1 MSGDLFRAAA
11 AGQPRRLVTGV
22 AFAVLAIAASVL
34 VARRLTDSS
43 WPLANVQPLFAVAA
57 GFAYMAS
64 FVFRARGWHRLF
76 PPGQCPD
83 QARCLASVGAAAA
96 SGAVLPFRLDYLV
109 KVGVLRKLGG
119 IRIGLEA
126 IVLSIIS
133 LGMIDAIA
141 MLPLAISAT
150 ATSESALR
158 GPLLIVVAFGVCCCT
173 LLVVGVR
180 LLRLPL
186 LRRSRRLR
194 TVTEQVARHATPH
207 GRRNAI
213 VAWFYLFACWSSRAF
228 GSAALLA
235 ALGLSFSPTI
245 ALSLIC
251 LGAAAAVIPITS
263 GGAVVN
269 AGASAAILL
278 ALGVGKDIAINFSL
292 ASGLLLV
299 MSALVVAL
307 FGIVGSLAIGAL
319 ARPGLPRRGRAG
331 APPGPAGGGGARGGG
346 GWWGGGGGV
355 GLRGAGGGG
364 GARGLG
370 GWRGGGVL
378 GGLGGVVWGGGW
390 VGCFLFPPLRSSSSR
405 GRLRGRGGAR
415 GWGGWGGGG
424 VCWVGF
430 PSRVGVS
437 GGVFVF
443 FLFLRLLPAG
453 VWLPPPAPGA
463 GLGRGALAVAG
474 GWVGGLGYKR
484 VVVWGGGLGKSGGGP
499 GGLFWL
505 VFLARGGAASFAGR
519 TAHPSNWL
527 HQAGRAQAWRRTALI
542 SSR

>member
-1 MSGDLFRAAA
+1 VISDLFRAGAA
-11 AGQPRRLVTGV
+11 RQPRRLVTGV

-57 GFAYMAS
+57 GFAYVAS

-186 LRRSRRLR
+186 LRSSRRLR
-194 TVTEQVARHATPH
+194 TVTEQVARHATPD

-251 LGAAAAVIPITS
+251 LGVAAAVIPITS

-299 MSALVVAL
+299 TSALVVTL

-319 ARPGLPRRGRAG
+319 ARHQT
-331 APPGPAGGGGARGGG
+331 
-346 GWWGGGGGV
+346 
-355 GLRGAGGGG
+355 
-364 GARGLG
+364 
-370 GWRGGGVL
+370 
-378 GGLGGVVWGGGW
+378 
-390 VGCFLFPPLRSSSSR
+390 
-405 GRLRGRGGAR
+405 
-415 GWGGWGGGG
+415 
-424 VCWVGF
+424 
-430 PSRVGVS
+430 
-437 GGVFVF
+437 
-443 FLFLRLLPAG
+443 
-453 VWLPPPAPGA
+453 
-463 GLGRGALAVAG
+463 
-474 GWVGGLGYKR
+474 
-484 VVVWGGGLGKSGGGP
+484 
-499 GGLFWL
+499 
-505 VFLARGGAASFAGR
+505 AS
-519 TAHPSNWL
+519 TS
-527 HQAGRAQAWRRTALI
+527 
-542 SSR
+542 